1 MTKFVLFITLYFT
14 KKSNV
19 QSVSQNQQNTIAEF
33 NQTRFGCHQSE
44 EMADGIDRI
53 PLLCNL

>member
-1 MTKFVLFITLYFT
+1 MVFFIFT

-19 QSVSQNQQNTIAEF
+19 QSVSQNQQNTITEF
-33 NQTRFGCHQSE
+33 NQTRFGGHQSE

-53 PLLCNL
+53 PLLRNL

>member
-1 MTKFVLFITLYFT
+1 MVFFIFT

-33 NQTRFGCHQSE
+33 NQTRFGR
-44 EMADGIDRI
+44 D
-53 PLLCNL
+53 

>member
-1 MTKFVLFITLYFT
+1 MVFFIFT

-19 QSVSQNQQNTIAEF
+19 QSISQNQQNTITEF

-53 PLLCNL
+53 PLLRNL